1 MNETLS
7 GEALSGETLHGKTL
21 FITGATRG
29 IGLAIALRA
38 ARDGANVVIAGRS
51 IEHNPKL
58 PGTIFTAAA
67 EVEQAGGVAL
77 PLRVDLR
84 DEPQVRAALAEAAKR
99 FGGVDIVV
107 NNAASMTLADTHHID
122 MARFDMMHQVNLRGA
137 FMVSKFALPL
147 LEASSNPHIL
157 MISPPLDLRDKFFA
171 AHTAFSLSKFGM
183 SMMALGLAAEFRSK
197 GVAVNALWP
206 RTFISTPGIP
216 HLPQGQDNLRI
227 SRKPE
232 IMADAA
238 HVILTQAAKDYT
250 GKFLIDETVLAEH
263 GETDFEKYAI
273 DDNEPVASGFLYG
286 PPRPAQARSPKLVA
300 AEV

>member
-7 GEALSGETLHGKTL
+7 GETLSGETLHGKTL

-84 DEPQVRAALAEAAKR
+84 DEPPVRAALAEAAKR

-107 NNAASMTLADTHHID
+107 NNAASMTLADTHQID
-122 MARFDMMHQVNLRGA
+122 MARFDMMHQVNVRGA

-157 MISPPLDLRDKFFA
+157 MISPPLDLREKLFA

-183 SMMALGLAAEFRSK
+183 SMMALGLAAELRSK

-216 HLPQGQDNLRI
+216 HVPQGQDNLRI

-250 GKFLIDETVLAEH
+250 GKFLIDETVLAEQ
-263 GETDFEKYAI
+263 GETAFEKYAI
-273 DDNEPVASGFLYG
+273 DDNEPLASGFLHG
-286 PPRPAQARSPKLVA
+286 PPRAASARLAKPVVA
-300 AEV
+300 AV

>member
-7 GEALSGETLHGKTL
+7 GETLNGKTL

-38 ARDGANVVIAGRS
+38 ARDGANVVVAGRS
-51 IEHNPKL
+51 IEHNPRL

-67 EVEQAGGVAL
+67 EIEEAGAVAL

-84 DEPQVRAALAEAAKR
+84 DEQQVRAALAEAAKR
-99 FGGVDIVV
+99 FGGIDIVV
-107 NNAASMTLADTHHID
+107 NNAASMSLVDARHID
-122 MARFDMMHQVNLRGA
+122 MARFDMMHQVNVRGA
-137 FMVSKFALPL
+137 FMVSKFALPF
-147 LEASSNPHIL
+147 LERAPNPHIL
-157 MISPPLDLRDKFFA
+157 MISPPLDLREKFFA
-171 AHTAFSLSKFGM
+171 AHTAFSMSKFAL
-183 SMMALGLAAEFRSK
+183 SMTALGLSAELRSK

-216 HLPQGQDNLRI
+216 RLPEGQDNLRI
-227 SRKPE
+227 SRNPE
-232 IMADAA
+232 IMADAT
-238 HVILTQAAKDYT
+238 HVILTQQAQGYT

-273 DDNEPVASGFLYG
+273 DENEPVASGFLYV
-286 PPRPAQARSPKLVA
+286 PPRSASARLAKPVA

>member
-7 GEALSGETLHGKTL
+7 GKTLNGKTL

-84 DEPQVRAALAEAAKR
+84 DEQQVRAALAEAAKR
-99 FGGVDIVV
+99 FGGIDIVV
-107 NNAASMTLADTHHID
+107 NNAASMTLADTRHVD
-122 MARFDMMHQVNLRGA
+122 MARFDMMHQVNVRGA
-137 FMVSKFALPL
+137 FMVSKFALPF
-147 LEASSNPHIL
+147 LERAPNPHIL
-157 MISPPLDLRDKFFA
+157 MISPPLDLREKFFA
-171 AHTAFSLSKFGM
+171 AHTAFSMSKFAL
-183 SMMALGLAAEFRSK
+183 SMMAMGLAAELRSK

-216 HLPQGQDNLRI
+216 HLPEGHDNLRI
-227 SRKPE
+227 SRNPE

-238 HVILTQAAKDYT
+238 HVILTHEAKAYT
-250 GKFLIDETVLAEH
+250 GKFLIDETVLTEQGA
-263 GETDFEKYAI
+263 TAFEKYAI
-273 DDNEPVASGFLYG
+273 DENEPVASGFLHG
-286 PPRPAQARSPKLVA
+286 PPRSASARLAKPVA